1 MITQADKLLEDI
13 DKYDEKPEEIKKDQI
28 EIPQKNIDNEEEEKN

>member
-13 DKYDEKPEEIKKDQI
+13 DKYDEKPEEIKKDQS